1 MANTIKTTKKRFQRL
16 FYILHPW
23 LKQTKKISNYSKICN
38 MDYNKI
44 NNAKNKLT
52 QWPTINL
59 NK

>member
-52 QWPTINL
+52 Q
-59 NK
+59 